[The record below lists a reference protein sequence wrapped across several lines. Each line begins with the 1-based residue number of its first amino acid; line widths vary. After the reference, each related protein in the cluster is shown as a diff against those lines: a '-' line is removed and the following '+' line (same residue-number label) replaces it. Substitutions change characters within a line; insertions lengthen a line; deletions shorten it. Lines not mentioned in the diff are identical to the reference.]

1 MIKLILDS
9 MSLTLCFDE
18 QKKLEEIKK
27 SSKFK
32 IKMRRYVKKI
42 EINKILFHDN
52 LTIHD
57 MSKIINFLENQT
69 EIIEI
74 SSDIYDH
81 IEQRKYFIESHY
93 RVGNDIKK
101 KEVSI
106 IYNYEWFK
114 KSVDELMDRKL
125 TEDQMWNAY
134 YMYAMKNC
142 SNFSVPGSGKTS
154 TVLGTYAFLKE
165 REEVN
170 KIVMIGPM
178 SAFGSWIDEYRM
190 CFKTSKNEQDY
201 FLNIHDKLLNSV
213 EKKRFELR
221 FGSGNKELILINYE
235 SLSSL
240 ENVLSEVIDEQT
252 LLVFDEVHKIKNP
265 IGKRATSAKKVCI
278 NAGRI
283 ITLTGTPIPN
293 SYLDLYNVLNILYSE
308 DYKDFFGFSERELK
322 KADTNQIKLIN
333 TKLKPFFCRVTKE
346 QQNVPLPNKD
356 IEKEVHGSTIED
368 KLFKI
373 IYQTYKN
380 NLFALMARLMQLS
393 SAPQLLLDKLDDS
406 AFKSIVD
413 DESSYSVDVE
423 VKDYSEDI
431 FKLIA
436 EIDDTTKTKETIKLI
451 KKLVSENKK
460 VIVWCVFVSSIELL
474 ENKCID
480 LAIKVKCIYGE
491 VPLDER
497 LQLIRDYQNGV
508 FDVLITNP
516 HTLAE
521 SVSLHTVCHDAIYYE
536 YSFNL
541 VHLLQSKDR
550 IHRLG
555 LPEGQYT
562 QYYFMKSNYE
572 YNDKIFSLDDR
583 IYNRLLEKEQIMLS
597 AISNDTLENITSFDE
612 DLKIVFEGFTN

>member
-1 MIKLILDS
+1 